1 MEPREWYEIAVY
13 LKSAY
18 GEKFN
23 LDKSGL
29 KVWLDNLSDLPT
41 AEVKQ
46 AVRAVIMTSPFPP
59 TIADIRKKV
68 AEGKV
73 SSIPG
78 AEEAWGKVRKAL
90 QNSLKNSKEQF
101 ERLDDISKSIIGSP
115 GAFAVYASMNSDEF
129 ETVIKSHFIKSYNE
143 IRQRRVAR
151 APLAVGV
158 MEALGI
164 EARDVD

>member
-1 MEPREWYEIAVY
+1 LY
-13 LKSAY
+13 
-18 GEKFN
+18 
-23 LDKSGL
+23 
-29 KVWLDNLSDLPT
+29 
-41 AEVKQ
+41 
-46 AVRAVIMTSPFPP
+46 
-59 TIADIRKKV
+59 
-68 AEGKV
+68 
-73 SSIPG
+73 
-78 AEEAWGKVRKAL
+78 
-90 QNSLKNSKEQF
+90 NSKEQF

-115 GAFAVYASMNSDEF
+115 GALAVYASMNSDEV